1 MRSVAIALALLAAPL
16 PASAAVLVLD
26 GGWQDDVLSAAGR
39 PTDNSAW
46 TFIIANGAHFSLTDC
61 CNIGDTYTLSGDIT
75 GFTTVGAGASDIRA
89 TGSYGSFWLN
99 PALGKFTQYFGAGTY
114 TFSITGD
121 GVGGLPAGLGLRLDS
136 AIPEPAS
143 WAMLIAGFG
152 LVGMA
157 QRRRAAVVS
166 A

>member
-16 PASAAVLVLD
+16 PASAAVLVVD
-26 GGWQDDVLSAAGR
+26 TGWQDDVLRAAGR

-46 TFIIANGAHFSLTDC
+46 TFTIANGAHFSLTDC
-61 CNIGDTYTLSGDIT
+61 CNTGDIYTLSGDFS
-75 GFTTVGAGASDIRA
+75 GFTTVGAGASDIRG
-89 TGSYGSFWLN
+89 TGSYGSSWLN
-99 PALGKFTQYFGAGTY
+99 PALGKFTKYFGAGTY
-114 TFSITGD
+114 TFSITGN
-121 GVGGLPAGLGLRLDS
+121 GAGGIPAGLGLRLDS

-157 QRRRAAVVS
+157 QRRRTAVVS